1 MPHSADT
8 GNRTIPQDSP
18 WPLPPPSDAIPAGDS
33 VAILSGKRL
42 WRRWFAL
49 VTVGELLGFLTPSV
63 VGALVV
69 DRVDLLA
76 AGALLVAGAV
86 EGATL
91 GWFQARALRPALP
104 GLRSSR
110 WIIATVLGALVAWSV
125 GALFVVTDG
134 LSGWARGAQVAGFG
148 VGGLVILL
156 SIGVAQWAVLRAHT
170 DRAAR
175 WISANA
181 LAWLAG
187 LTVFTAFTSPLW
199 QPGQA
204 AAVVAV
210 IGVFGGLLMAAVMAA
225 VTGLFLVGL
234 VEKSRR

>member
-8 GNRTIPQDSP
+8 GNRTTPRDSP
-18 WPLPPPSDAIPAGDS
+18 RQLSSASDSTSTGANG
-33 VAILSGKRL
+33 AILSGKWL

-49 VTVGELLGFLTPSV
+49 VTVGEFLGFLTPSV

-76 AGALLVAGAV
+76 AAALLMAGTV

-104 GLRSSR
+104 GLPSSH
-110 WIIATVLGALVAWSV
+110 WVAATVLGALVAWSV

-134 LSGWARGAQVAGFG
+134 LSGWGRFAQVAGFAA
-148 VGGLVILL
+148 GGAVILL
-156 SIGVAQWAVLRAHT
+156 SIGVAQWVVLRAHT

-181 LAWLAG
+181 VAWPAG

-199 QPGQA
+199 QPGQT

-210 IGVFGGLLMAAVMAA
+210 IGVFGGLLMAAMMAA